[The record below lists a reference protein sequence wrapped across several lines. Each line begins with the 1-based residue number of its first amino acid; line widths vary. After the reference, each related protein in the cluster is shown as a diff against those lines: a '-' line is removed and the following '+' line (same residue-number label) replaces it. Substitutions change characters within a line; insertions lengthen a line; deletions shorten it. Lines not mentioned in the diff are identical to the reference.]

1 MPSPICE
8 VRQDAGAY
16 VATTFGV
23 DVRSGAAVTIRLA
36 DQSDVDSWSIQCV
49 TTDELHDAAAITASL
64 VVDSATKTAS
74 FSAPSTRGAALRF
87 RSLINNG
94 LDANEV
100 VDEDLEATFCI
111 YVPTAIGQRVL
122 AADETTEGHPD
133 FGWVTSLNRVIRDHV
148 AIATSDDTP
157 TLARRY
163 PVGDG
168 DVRLIRALVKAQ
180 SSDGSGA
187 VRGEWEVR
195 AAYARVAG
203 TLAQEYAP
211 SIATLFAVGGPG
223 APTLTLN
230 GDTDVDLNVIGV
242 PAADLTWTIAEV
254 SL

>member
-8 VRQDAGAY
+8 VREGAGAY
-16 VATTFGV
+16 APTTFGV
-23 DVRSGAAVTIRLA
+23 DVAPGALVTIRLA
-36 DQSDVDSWSIQCV
+36 DQSDIDSWSIQCV
-49 TTDELHDAAAITASL
+49 TTDELHAADAVTASL
-64 VVDSATKTAS
+64 VIDSATKTAS
-74 FSAPSTRGAALRF
+74 FTAPSARGAALRF
-87 RSLINNG
+87 RSLVNNG
-94 LDANEV
+94 LDVNGV

-157 TLARRY
+157 ALARRY

-168 DVRLIRALVKAQ
+168 DVRLIRALVKVQ

-203 TLAQEYAP
+203 MLVQEYAP

-242 PAADLTWTIAEV
+242 PAADLTWAIADV